1 VSPAEGLGRR
11 GWLRAAGSGRIGD
24 GLAERRE
31 RVRMTVQSYQPQVNI
46 TAFET
51 AAKQKLLLRRLLALA
66 VLAVFVLVSVKYYAW
81 FRNIL
86 PGASNEVSVSTS
98 DTTAKKPGHVSH
110 AMSRRTSS
118 KRHADAV
125 VPPASEAQLS
135 PASEAQLAL
144 APGMTEFTI
153 RSPLVVEVISAAGQ
167 HQMIRARDD
176 SIYLY
181 SRDETLAA
189 PDVVD
194 ANVGYGTGEIK
205 GAEQIRLSSGAVE
218 LASPPVGSVDP
229 LLAKQQT
236 MEGSVVLLARID
248 KDGNIQDLQVISGP
262 ESLFASAREAVKQW
276 RFKPYYKSGQ
286 AVETEAQ
293 ITVKFATSAH

>member
-1 VSPAEGLGRR
+1 
-11 GWLRAAGSGRIGD
+11 
-24 GLAERRE
+24 
-31 RVRMTVQSYQPQVNI
+31 MTVQSYQPQINL
-46 TAFET
+46 TAYET

-66 VLAVFVLVSVKYYAW
+66 VVAVFVLVLVKYHDW
-81 FRNIL
+81 FRNVL
-86 PGASNEVSVSTS
+86 PGASNEVRVSTS
-98 DTTAKKPGHVSH
+98 ATTAEKTGHVSQ
-110 AMSRRTSS
+110 ATSRRTSS
-118 KRHADAV
+118 NHRVDAVDAV
-125 VPPASEAQLS
+125 VPPASEAQL
-135 PASEAQLAL
+135 AF

-153 RSPLVVEVISAAGQ
+153 RSPLVVEVISAGGQ
-167 HQMIRARDD
+167 HQMIHTRDD

-181 SRDETLAA
+181 SHDETLAA
-189 PDVVD
+189 PDVVE

-205 GAEQIRLSSGAVE
+205 AAEQIHLSSGAVE

-262 ESLFASAREAVKQW
+262 ETLFASASEAVKQW
-276 RFKPYYKSGQ
+276 RFKPYYQSGQ

-293 ITVKFATSAH
+293 ITVKFANSAR

>member
-1 VSPAEGLGRR
+1 
-11 GWLRAAGSGRIGD
+11 
-24 GLAERRE
+24 
-31 RVRMTVQSYQPQVNI
+31 MTVQSYQPQINL
-46 TAFET
+46 TPFET
-51 AAKQKLLLRRLLALA
+51 AAKQKRLLRMLLALA
-66 VLAVFVLVSVKYYAW
+66 MLAVFVLVSVKYYGW

-86 PGASNEVSVSTS
+86 PGASNEVRVSTS

-118 KRHADAV
+118 KGHADAAV
-125 VPPASEAQLS
+125 PAASEAQLPPASEAR
-135 PASEAQLAL
+135 LAL

-167 HQMIRARDD
+167 HQMIHTRDD

-181 SRDETLAA
+181 LRDETLAA
-189 PDVVD
+189 PDVVE

-205 GAEQIRLSSGAVE
+205 LASEQIRLSSGAVE

-229 LLAKQQT
+229 LLAKQKT

-262 ESLFASAREAVKQW
+262 ETLFASAREAIMQW

-293 ITVKFATSAH
+293 ITVKFAISAQ

>member
-1 VSPAEGLGRR
+1 
-11 GWLRAAGSGRIGD
+11 
-24 GLAERRE
+24 
-31 RVRMTVQSYQPQVNI
+31 MTVQSYQPQVNI

-66 VLAVFVLVSVKYYAW
+66 VLGVFVLISVKYYGW

-86 PGASNEVSVSTS
+86 PGASNEVRVSTS
-98 DTTAKKPGHVSH
+98 DTTAKKLGHVSPTR
-110 AMSRRTSS
+110 SRRTSS
-118 KRHADAV
+118 KGHADAV
-125 VPPASEAQLS
+125 VPPTSEAQLP
-135 PASEAQLAL
+135 PASEAPLAL

-167 HQMIRARDD
+167 HQMIHTRDD

-181 SRDETLAA
+181 LRDETLAA
-189 PDVVD
+189 PDLVD

-205 GAEQIRLSSGAVE
+205 AAAERIRLSSGAAE

-229 LLAKQQT
+229 LLARQQT
-236 MEGSVVLLARID
+236 MEGSVVLLARIE

-262 ESLFASAREAVKQW
+262 ETLFASAREAVKQW

-293 ITVKFATSAH
+293 ITVKFAISPH

>member
-1 VSPAEGLGRR
+1 
-11 GWLRAAGSGRIGD
+11 
-24 GLAERRE
+24 
-31 RVRMTVQSYQPQVNI
+31 MTVQSYQPQVNI
-46 TAFET
+46 TALET
-51 AAKQKLLLRRLLALA
+51 AAKQKLLVRRLLALA

-86 PGASNEVSVSTS
+86 PGASNEVPVNTS
-98 DTTAKKPGHVSH
+98 ATTAKKPGHP
-110 AMSRRTSS
+110 MSRRTSS
-118 KRHADAV
+118 KGHADAV
-125 VPPASEAQLS
+125 VPPASEAQLP

-167 HQMIRARDD
+167 HQIMRTRDD

-181 SRDETLAA
+181 LRDETLAA

-205 GAEQIRLSSGAVE
+205 SAEQIRLSSGAVE

-229 LLAKQQT
+229 LLANQKT
-236 MEGSVVLLARID
+236 MEGSVVLLSRID
-248 KDGNIQDLQVISGP
+248 KDGNIQDLRVISGP
-262 ESLFASAREAVKQW
+262 ETLFASAREAVKQW
-276 RFKPYYKSGQ
+276 RFKPYYKSGE
-286 AVETEAQ
+286 AVETEAR
-293 ITVKFATSAH
+293 ITVKFANSAH

>member
-1 VSPAEGLGRR
+1 
-11 GWLRAAGSGRIGD
+11 
-24 GLAERRE
+24 
-31 RVRMTVQSYQPQVNI
+31 MTVQSYQPQINL

-51 AAKQKLLLRRLLALA
+51 AAKQKRLLRMLLALA
-66 VLAVFVLVSVKYYAW
+66 MVAVFVLVSVKYYGW

-86 PGASNEVSVSTS
+86 PGASNEVRVSTS
-98 DTTAKKPGHVSH
+98 DPIAEKSRHVSH

-125 VPPASEAQLS
+125 VPPASES
-135 PASEAQLAL
+135 QLAL

-167 HQMIRARDD
+167 HQMIHTRDD

-181 SRDETLAA
+181 LRDETLAA

-205 GAEQIRLSSGAVE
+205 AAEQIRLSSGAGE

-262 ESLFASAREAVKQW
+262 ETLFASASEAVKQW